1 MKSKAGFTL
10 IEVLIAMVVSMIIM
24 GGAYSVFMS
33 QQKNTVTQTDIS
45 DIQQNLRAAMD
56 FMARDIRMAGYAG
69 TANGSLGDFGFVEVG
84 FSDFSGNPSSG
95 AMDQGFLQ
103 FSWDMDDSNSRI
115 AGDGE
120 TVTYSLS
127 NNTLVAPGSI
137 ALMRQRDSELV
148 RQPLAGF
155 IIALGLAFAYD
166 ADQDGEL
173 DQDAAGNVI
182 WAVDTRNDGVWDNL
196 DTNGDG
202 QISAAD
208 LGGAAATGQIA
219 GTATGVPLRPQDI
232 RAVRIWLLGRSASPD
247 NSYTDSNI
255 YTVGPNVIQPNNNFR
270 HRLLE
275 RTVLCRNMGLNL

>member
-10 IEVLIAMVVSMIIM
+10 IEVLIALLVSMVIL

-69 TANGSLGDFGFVEVG
+69 TANGSLGDFGFVNVG
-84 FSDFSGNPSSG
+84 FSDYSGNPDSG
-95 AMDQGFLQ
+95 ARDQGFLQ
-103 FSWDMDDSNSRI
+103 FSWDMDDSNTRT
-115 AGDGE
+115 GGE

-127 NNTLVAPGSI
+127 NNSAVVPAGEIT
-137 ALMRQRDSELV
+137 LMREVDDGSN
-148 RQPLAGF
+148 RQPMAGYV
-155 IIALGLAFAYD
+155 IAMGLAFAYD
-166 ADQDGEL
+166 ADQNGEL
-173 DQDAAGNVI
+173 DEDAAGNVI
-182 WAVDTRNDGVWDNL
+182 WAVDTLNDGIWDNL
-196 DTNGDG
+196 DVNGDG

-208 LGGAAATGQIA
+208 LGGAGGTGQIA
-219 GTATGVPLRPQDI
+219 GTSTGIPVRQQDI
-232 RAVRIWLLGRSASPD
+232 RAVRIWLLGRSEAPD
-247 NSYTDSNI
+247 NNYTDSNI
-255 YTVGPNVIQPNNNFR
+255 YTVGRDVIQPNNNFR

>member
-10 IEVLIAMVVSMIIM
+10 IEVLIAMAVTMIIM

-56 FMARDIRMAGYAG
+56 FMARDIRMAGYSG
-69 TANGSLGDFGFVEVG
+69 TANGSLGDFGFVNVG
-84 FSDFSGNPSSG
+84 FSDYSGNPDSG

-103 FSWDMDDSNSRI
+103 FSWDMDDSNTRTV
-115 AGDGE
+115 GE

-127 NNTLVAPGSI
+127 NNSLVVPPGEI
-137 ALMRQRDSELV
+137 ALMRGLDGAV
-148 RQPLAGF
+148 RQPMAGY
-155 IIALGLAFAYD
+155 IIAMGLAYAYD

-173 DQDAAGNVI
+173 DEDAAGNVI
-182 WAVDTRNDGVWDNL
+182 WAVDTRNDGIWDNL

-208 LGGAAATGQIA
+208 LGGAAASGQIA

-232 RAVRIWLLGRSASPD
+232 RAVRIWLLGRSESPD
-247 NSYTDSNI
+247 NNYTDSNI
-255 YTVGPNVIQPNNNFR
+255 YTVGRDVIQPNNNFR